1 MPRRREVPKREV
13 LPDPKFGNVDVAKF
27 MNVLMLSGKKS
38 VAERIVYGAFEQ
50 IQTKGGKDP
59 LEVFTVA
66 LNNVKP
72 VVEVKS
78 RRVGGAN
85 YQVPVVVR
93 PSRRMALAMR
103 WLREAAKKR
112 SEKSMALRLAGELSE
127 AAEGRGGAM
136 KKRDEVHRMAEANKA
151 FSHFR
156 F

>member
-1 MPRRREVPKREV
+1 
-13 LPDPKFGNVDVAKF
+13 
-27 MNVLMLSGKKS
+27 MNMLMLSGKKS

-85 YQVPVVVR
+85 YRSGRSAPVA
-93 PSRRMALAMR
+93 SYGIGDALA
-103 WLREAAKKR
+103 A
-112 SEKSMALRLAGELSE
+112 
-127 AAEGRGGAM
+127 
-136 KKRDEVHRMAEANKA
+136 
-151 FSHFR
+151 
-156 F
+156 